1 METEHNQEMF
11 RVQTVAKLYDIGK
24 SSVWKLIRE
33 GKLKAYRPSAGIT
46 LIKKSDIED
55 LIMGVQY

>member
-1 METEHNQEMF
+1 MQTEHNQEMI
-11 RVQTVAKLYDIGK
+11 RVPTVAKLYDIGK

-33 GKLKAYRPSAGIT
+33 GKLKAYRPSNGIA

-55 LIMGVQY
+55 LIMGVQH